1 MFLIGTT
8 FSSATGNLS
17 PRICGINT
25 GYHMYVDAGSG
36 LSSDASLNAVIAN
49 SATWKIKAIKLYM
62 LYNEEN

>member
-49 SATWKIKAIKLYM
+49 SATWKIKAIKL
-62 LYNEEN
+62 